1 MRINIIRGQ
10 NQIGGSIIEVSSC
23 STRILLDAGSELEE
37 ADPVAPPIDGLFLGN
52 ASFQAAFISHYHG
65 DHIGLCDKILPEIP
79 IFIGKAA
86 GRVTNAARAYMGKPE
101 YRFSGFYESG
111 KPFIV
116 GDMVVTPY
124 LCDHSAFDAYMFHIA
139 CNGKTAL
146 YTGDFR
152 SHGRK
157 NFCALLEKIPQ
168 VDVLITEGTTLTR
181 SPARSVSEV
190 ALEQQAFQI
199 LSQTEGPAFV
209 LMAGTNID
217 RLVTVYK
224 AARQAN
230 RVLLQD
236 LYLAAISTA
245 AGGNIPRPRDFLDVR
260 VFTTTGA
267 DERYEQLKSYGNARI
282 GKDQIANL
290 DQRFVMCVRPSM
302 RTYLEKL
309 SKLKSFDNG
318 VVFYSMW
325 EGYKENPDMANFL
338 NFMREKGVRIV
349 SLHTSGHAD
358 CDTIDALVEKVKP
371 SVIIP
376 VHTENSAWF
385 SRYRDIDIVEDQVFS
400 F

>member
-1 MRINIIRGQ
+1 MRINIMRGQ
-10 NQIGGSIIEVSSC
+10 NQIGGSIIEVSTA
-23 STRILLDAGSELEE
+23 STRVLLDAGSELDET
-37 ADPVAPPIDGLFLGN
+37 DPVAPPIEGLFSGK
-52 ASFQAAFISHYHG
+52 ATFQAAFISHYHG
-65 DHIGLCDKILPEIP
+65 DHIGLCDKILPGIP

-101 YRFSGFYESG
+101 YRFSGFYESE
-111 KPFIV
+111 KPLVV

-157 NFCALLEKIPQ
+157 SFRALLKKLPQ

-181 SPARSVSEV
+181 PPTRPVTEED
-190 ALEQQAFQI
+190 LEQQAIQI
-199 LSQTEGPAFV
+199 LSEAEGPAFI

-224 AARQAN
+224 AARQAK
-230 RVLLQD
+230 RILLQD

-245 AGGNIPRPRDFLDVR
+245 AGGCIPRPRDFFDVR

-267 DERYEQLKSYGNARI
+267 DERYEQLRSYGDARI
-282 GKDQIANL
+282 GKKFIVNQNFI
-290 DQRFVMCVRPSM
+290 MCVRPSM

-309 SKLKSFDNG
+309 TELKSFDNG
-318 VVFYSMW
+318 VLLYSMW
-325 EGYKENPDMANFL
+325 EGYKEHADMADFL
-338 NFMREKGVRIV
+338 NFMRGEGVKVI

-358 CDTIDALVEKVKP
+358 GNTIDDLVEKVRP

-385 SRYRDIDIVEDQVFS
+385 SRYQGVAIIEDQVFS